1 MKTYIITDKNIINIK
16 SFAVLGDDIA
26 IDDILENL
34 NELPTPKKLD
44 FSWDMDIPDYF
55 YTNRQKYFVNIKLD
69 EDRTEFKKFI
79 EDNNFTKPNQPYY
92 VREGEVLDYGYLR
105 QLFLDNRN
113 LAKK

>member
-1 MKTYIITDKNIINIK
+1 MKTYIITDKDIINIK
-16 SFAVLGDDIA
+16 DFAILGDDIA

-44 FSWDMDIPDYF
+44 FS
-55 YTNRQKYFVNIKLD
+55 D

-79 EDNNFTKPNQPYY
+79 EDNNFIKPKQPYY
-92 VREGEVLDYGYLR
+92 VREGEVLDYGDLR

-113 LAKK
+113 LAEKDEK